1 MFNKIVVV
9 CVGNICRSPYGEAV
23 LQKMLPEKYISS
35 AGIMVDSSG
44 LSENPANET
53 AIKIASERDIDLTKH
68 KAQQLTKEMCLTAD
82 LLLVMEP
89 KHIGLLT
96 DICPEA
102 HGKTMLLSRWVE
114 QVNSISDPHKKS
126 DEMFRHVYEII
137 DQSCSKWAEKLK

>member
-9 CVGNICRSPYGEAV
+9 CIGNICRSPYGEAV

-44 LSENPANET
+44 LSEKPANET
-53 AIKIASERDIDLTKH
+53 ALKVASERGIDLTNH

-102 HGKTMLLSRWVE
+102 HGKTMLLSQWVE

-126 DEMFRHVYEII
+126 DEMFRHVYDII